1 MRTADFDTDMSE
13 PAPGAEHAPAP
24 AQRHCRAK
32 RQRARGRHA
41 TETVPRQGGDAA
53 DRRHRHARRGL
64 RAVPARARSQ
74 PAHDIF
80 TRQSMLQP
88 QHVEWSLTHLCDS
101 SVSGRGN
108 LSLCHLSCL
117 RRMAHRA
124 ARVHDLQDWILGGR
138 VRLNE
143 GRPCVDRNRAFRY
156 ARLRHK
162 AISALG
168 PQPH

>member
-1 MRTADFDTDMSE
+1 MTRPEHPAQSTHRPQPSGTAELKGS
-13 PAPGAEHAPAP
+13 APGADT
-24 AQRHCRAK
+24 
-32 RQRARGRHA
+32 RQRRSQGRAAMPRTGGTGTRDAGSARS
-41 TETVPRQGGDAA
+41 Q
-53 DRRHRHARRGL
+53 
-64 RAVPARARSQ
+64 RASARSQ

-88 QHVEWSLTHLCDS
+88 PHVEWSLTHLCDS
-101 SVSGRGN
+101 SVSGTGN

-117 RRMAHRA
+117 CRMAHRA

>member
-1 MRTADFDTDMSE
+1 MSE
-13 PAPGAEHAPAP
+13 PAPGAQSTHRPQPSGTAELKGSAPGADT
-24 AQRHCRAK
+24 
-32 RQRARGRHA
+32 RQRRSQGRAAMPRTGGTGTRDAGSARG
-41 TETVPRQGGDAA
+41 PS
-53 DRRHRHARRGL
+53 
-64 RAVPARARSQ
+64 ARAQ

-88 QHVEWSLTHLCDS
+88 PHVEWSLTHLCDS
-101 SVSGRGN
+101 SVSGTGN

-117 RRMAHRA
+117 RRVAHRA

>member
-1 MRTADFDTDMSE
+1 MS
-13 PAPGAEHAPAP
+13 PCVAVAP
-24 AQRHCRAK
+24 R
-32 RQRARGRHA
+32 
-41 TETVPRQGGDAA
+41 
-53 DRRHRHARRGL
+53 
-64 RAVPARARSQ
+64 ARARRPNKIGLIAAPPSVDIYHLIVCRLQHTVFFSDRRENVKRTRHHTVHSRTAARTSQ
-74 PAHDIF
+74 PDRPPLSAELRGTD
-80 TRQSMLQP
+80 TRQSMSP
-88 QHVEWSLTHLCDS
+88 HVEWSPTHLCDIS
-101 SVSGRGN
+101 MSCA

-143 GRPCVDRNRAFRY
+143 GRPCVNRNRAFRDD
-156 ARLRHK
+156 RLRHQ

>member
-1 MRTADFDTDMSE
+1 MTVYHIIIHKYLILKLIVCWLQRGFNIRYSSPIGEKTSNEPVTIQCTVRTR
-13 PAPGAEHAPAP
+13 HARHSA
-24 AQRHCRAK
+24 AQPSPTGRHCLSGLCRAK
-32 RQRARGRHA
+32 RQRAPG
-41 TETVPRQGGDAA
+41 TD
-53 DRRHRHARRGL
+53 
-64 RAVPARARSQ
+64 
-74 PAHDIF
+74 
-80 TRQSMLQP
+80 TRQSTSP
-88 QHVEWSLTHLCDS
+88 HVEWSPTHLYDISMPCA
-101 SVSGRGN
+101 

-143 GRPCVDRNRAFRY
+143 GRPCVNRNRAFRDD
-156 ARLRHK
+156 RLRHQ